1 MYMKPDCLACLYSQT
16 LRVVKAI
23 NCEEDCAVKVLKES
37 AKLISKL
44 KIEQTPPEAASLLY
58 PKISEIVGKIDLYEE
73 KKIESTDKA
82 LKLLELVLKKMNNSE
97 DIVDTALRA
106 AVAGNVI
113 DFATEVTFDIE
124 KEIETIFEAEFA
136 VDHKELFKKRLKE
149 AKSLM
154 VIGDNVGEHLF
165 DKVMIET
172 FLDFNPKLD
181 IYYVVRGRP
190 IINDVTVSDAKAI
203 DMDKIATIVDSGVDT
218 PGFILDRANEE
229 TKELFKKAELI
240 LAKGMGNFEC
250 MEEMKDERLFF
261 LFKVKCSVVADK
273 IGKNVGDLICM
284 SAG

>member
-1 MYMKPDCLACLYSQT
+1 MYMKPDCLACLYNQT

-113 DFATEVTFDIE
+113 DFATEVTFDIK